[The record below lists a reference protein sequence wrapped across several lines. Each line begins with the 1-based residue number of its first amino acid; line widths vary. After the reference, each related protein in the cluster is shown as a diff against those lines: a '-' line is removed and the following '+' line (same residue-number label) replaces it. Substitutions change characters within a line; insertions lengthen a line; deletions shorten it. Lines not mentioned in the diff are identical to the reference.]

1 MNLFKACPRPRSG
14 EKQEVITND
23 SALNEVLTR
32 GVENVF
38 PNIEAVRSSLKKG
51 KQLTI
56 YMGIDPTGP
65 NIHLG
70 HIIPIRK
77 LAQFQKLG
85 HKIIF
90 LIGDFTAT
98 IGDPT
103 DKTAARKQ
111 LTHAEVLNN
120 CKKYKEQ
127 AGHFI
132 DFTGGNKAEIRFN
145 SKWLA
150 KLSFEDVVKLASHVT
165 VDQMLKRDMFEKRMA
180 EGKPVYLH
188 EFLYPLM
195 QGYDS
200 VAMDVDG
207 EIGGND
213 QTFNMLAGR
222 DLAKTLSGKD
232 KFVVTTKLL
241 VDQGGKKM
249 GKTEG
254 NMVSLDQTP
263 SDMFGKIMSWP
274 DELISTGFE
283 LLTDISTGEVKT
295 LEKGLSEGTNARDA
309 KIKLA
314 VEIVTSIHGKKKAV
328 EAREQ
333 FFSIFK
339 EGAIPEDA
347 VKVAVMK
354 GEKLVGVLL
363 KEKIV
368 SSNGDFRRLIEGKA
382 ISYIGGESIS
392 DADYKIEHPGTIRV
406 GKKRFI
412 TIIIN
417 D

>member
-1 MNLFKACPRPRSG
+1 MKLFKGKTLFKGGTAVVTDD
-14 EKQEVITND
+14 EKIDE
-23 SALNEVLTR
+23 ALSR

-38 PNIEAVRSSLKKG
+38 PNVEFVKSLLKKG
-51 KQLTI
+51 KQFTI
-56 YMGIDPTGP
+56 YLGIDPTGP

-70 HIIPIRK
+70 HVIPIRK

-85 HKIIF
+85 HRIIF

-111 LTHAEVLNN
+111 LTHAEVLDN

-132 DFTGGNKAEIRFN
+132 DFTGANKVEIRFN

-150 KLSFEDVVKLASHVT
+150 KLSFEDVVKLASHTT
-165 VDQMLKRDMFEKRMA
+165 VDQMLKRDMFEKRMS

-222 DLAKTLSGKD
+222 DLAKSMSGKD

-241 VDQGGKKM
+241 VDQDGKKM

-263 SDMFGKIMSWP
+263 SDMFGKVMSWP
-274 DELISTGFE
+274 DELIPTGFE
-283 LLTDISTGEVKT
+283 LLTDVSMDEVKT
-295 LEKGLSEGTNARDA
+295 LGRGLREGSNARDA
-309 KIKLA
+309 KAKLA
-314 VEIVTSIHGKKKAV
+314 EEIVASIYGKGKAG

-333 FFSIFK
+333 FFSTFK

-347 VKVAVMK
+347 TKATIKK
-354 GEKLVGVLL
+354 GDKLVDVLL
-363 KEKIV
+363 REKIV
-368 SSNGDFRRLIEGKA
+368 SSKGDFRRLIEGNA
-382 ISYIGGESIS
+382 ISYVGGESIS

-412 TIIIN
+412 TISVV
-417 D
+417 

>member
-1 MNLFKACPRPRSG
+1 MNLFKG
-14 EKQEVITND
+14 KQVVITD
-23 SALNEVLTR
+23 DLAIDQVLSR

-38 PNIEAVRSSLKKG
+38 PNAESVKHFLKKG

-56 YMGIDPTGP
+56 YLGIDPTGP

-90 LIGDFTAT
+90 LIGDFTAM

-111 LTHAEVLNN
+111 LTHVEVLDN

-132 DFTGGNKAEIRFN
+132 KFTGDNKAEIKFN

-150 KLSFEDVVKLASHVT
+150 KLSFEDVVRLASHVT
-165 VDQMLKRDMFEKRMA
+165 VDQMLKRDMFEKRMSG
-180 EGKPVYLH
+180 GKPVYLH

-200 VAMDVDG
+200 VAMGVDG

-222 DLAKTLSGKD
+222 DLAKSMSGKE

-241 VDQGGKKM
+241 VDQSGKKM

-254 NMVSLDQTP
+254 NMVSLDQTHL
-263 SDMFGKIMSWP
+263 DMFGKIMSWP
-274 DELISTGFE
+274 DGIILTSFE
-283 LLTDISTGEVKT
+283 LLTDVSIEEIKS
-295 LEKGLSEGTNARDA
+295 LEKGLLSGQNPRDA
-309 KIKLA
+309 KVRLA
-314 VEIVTSIHGKKKAV
+314 EEIVESIHGKEKAKQ
-328 EAREQ
+328 AREQ
-333 FFSIFK
+333 FFSTFK
-339 EGAIPEDA
+339 EGAVPEDA
-347 VKVAVMK
+347 IKVSVNK
-354 GEKLVGVLL
+354 GEKLLAVLL

-368 SSNGDFRRLIEGKA
+368 SSKGDFRRLIEGNA
-382 ISYIGGESIS
+382 ISYISGESIS
-392 DADYKIEHPGTIRV
+392 DADYKIEHPGTVRV

-412 TIIIN
+412 TILIK
-417 D
+417 

>member
-1 MNLFKACPRPRSG
+1 MNLFKGKTA
-14 EKQEVITND
+14 VITDD
-23 SALNEVLTR
+23 SAIDMALSR

-51 KQLTI
+51 KQLTV
-56 YMGIDPTGP
+56 YLGIDPTGP

-85 HKIIF
+85 HRIIF
-90 LIGDFTAT
+90 LIGDFTAM

-132 DFTGGNKAEIRFN
+132 DFSGENKADIRFN

-150 KLSFEDVVKLASHVT
+150 KLSFEDVVNLASHTT

-222 DLAKTLSGKD
+222 DLAKSMSGKE

-241 VDQGGKKM
+241 VDQSGKKM

-263 SDMFGKIMSWP
+263 FDMFGKIMSWP
-274 DELISTGFE
+274 DELITTGFE
-283 LLTDISTGEVKT
+283 LLTDVPTEEIKT
-295 LEKGLSEGTNARDA
+295 LEKALSEGTNARDA
-309 KIKLA
+309 KVKLA
-314 VEIVTSIHGKKKAV
+314 VEIVSSIHGKKIADQ
-328 EAREQ
+328 AREQ
-333 FFSIFK
+333 FFSTFK
-339 EGAIPEDA
+339 EGSIPKDA
-347 VKVAVMK
+347 GTASVDK
-354 GEKLVGVLL
+354 GEKLCDILV

-368 SSNGDFRRLIEGKA
+368 SSKGDFRRLVEGKA
-382 ISYIGGESIS
+382 ISYIGGDTIS
-392 DADYKIEHPGTIRV
+392 DYDFKVEEPGTIRV

-417 D
+417 DQ

>member
-1 MNLFKACPRPRSG
+1 MKLFKAEPA
-14 EKQEVITND
+14 VVTDD
-23 SALNEVLTR
+23 SAISAVLSR

-38 PNIEAVRSSLKKG
+38 PNAESVKSLLKKG
-51 KQLTI
+51 RQLTI
-56 YMGIDPTGP
+56 YLGIDPTGQ

-70 HIIPIRK
+70 HVIPIRK

-103 DKTAARKQ
+103 DKGAARKQ
-111 LTHAEVLNN
+111 LTRAEVLDN

-132 DFTGGNKAEIRFN
+132 DFTGANKAEIRFN

-150 KLSFEDVVKLASHVT
+150 KLSFEDVVKLASHTT
-165 VDQMLKRDMFEKRMA
+165 VDQMLKRDMFEKRMS

-222 DLAKTLSGKD
+222 DLARALSGKD
-232 KFVVTTKLL
+232 KFVITTKLL
-241 VDQGGKKM
+241 VDQSGKKM

-263 SDMFGKIMSWP
+263 FDMFGKVMSWP
-274 DELISTGFE
+274 DELILTGFE
-283 LLTDISTGEVKT
+283 LLTDVSNEEIKN
-295 LEKGLSEGTNARDA
+295 LEKGLSEGSNARDTKA
-309 KIKLA
+309 KLA
-314 VEIVTSIHGKKKAV
+314 EEIVASINGREKAKQ
-328 EAREQ
+328 AREL
-333 FFSIFK
+333 FSLTFK
-339 EGAIPEDA
+339 EGAIPEDS
-347 VKVAVMK
+347 VKVVVTK
-354 GEKLVGVLL
+354 GEKLVDILV

-368 SSNGDFRRLIEGKA
+368 SSKGDFRRLIDGKA
-382 ISYIGGESIS
+382 ISYVGGESIS
-392 DADYKIEHPGTIRV
+392 DADYKIEHSGTIRV

-412 TIIIN
+412 TISVV
-417 D
+417 

>member
-1 MNLFKACPRPRSG
+1 VTDD
-14 EKQEVITND
+14 EKIDE
-23 SALNEVLTR
+23 ALSR

-38 PNIEAVRSSLKKG
+38 PNVEFVKSLLKKG
-51 KQLTI
+51 KQFTI
-56 YMGIDPTGP
+56 YLGIDPTGP

-70 HIIPIRK
+70 HVIPIRK

-85 HKIIF
+85 HRIIF

-111 LTHAEVLNN
+111 LTHAEVLDN

-132 DFTGGNKAEIRFN
+132 DFTGANKVEIRFN

-150 KLSFEDVVKLASHVT
+150 KLSFEDVVKLASHTT
-165 VDQMLKRDMFEKRMA
+165 VDQMLKRDMFEKRMS

-222 DLAKTLSGKD
+222 DLAKSMSGKD

-241 VDQGGKKM
+241 VDQDGKKM

-263 SDMFGKIMSWP
+263 SDMFGKVMSWP
-274 DELISTGFE
+274 DELIPTGFE
-283 LLTDISTGEVKT
+283 LLTDVSMDEVKT
-295 LEKGLSEGTNARDA
+295 LGRGLREGSNARDA
-309 KIKLA
+309 KAKLA
-314 VEIVTSIHGKKKAV
+314 EEIVASIYGKGKAG

-333 FFSIFK
+333 FFSTFK

-347 VKVAVMK
+347 TKATIKK
-354 GEKLVGVLL
+354 GDKLVDVLL
-363 KEKIV
+363 REKIV
-368 SSNGDFRRLIEGKA
+368 SSKGDFRRLIEGNA
-382 ISYIGGESIS
+382 ISYVGGESIS

-412 TIIIN
+412 TISVV
-417 D
+417 

>member
-1 MNLFKACPRPRSG
+1 MNLLKGKAPIVTDDQQI
-14 EKQEVITND
+14 EE
-23 SALNEVLTR
+23 ALSR

-38 PNIEAVRSSLKKG
+38 PNPASVRSFLKKG
-51 KQLTI
+51 VRLTI
-56 YMGIDPTGP
+56 YLGIDPTGP
-65 NIHLG
+65 TIHLG
-70 HIIPIRK
+70 HVIPMRK
-77 LAQFQKLG
+77 LAQLQKLG
-85 HKIIF
+85 HKVIF
-90 LIGDFTAT
+90 LIGDFTGM

-103 DKTAARKQ
+103 DKGAARKQ
-111 LTHAEVLNN
+111 QTREEVMEN

-132 DFTGGNKAEIRFN
+132 DFNGPNKAEVRFN

-150 KLSFEDVVKLASHVT
+150 KLTFKEVVELASHVT
-165 VDQMLKRDMFEKRMA
+165 VDQMLKRDMFEKRMS

-207 EIGGND
+207 EVGGND

-222 DLAKTLSGKD
+222 DLAKALSGKD
-232 KFVVTTKLL
+232 KIVITTKLL
-241 VDQGGKKM
+241 VDQSGKKM

-263 SDMFGKIMSWP
+263 FDMFGKIMSWP

-283 LLTDISTGEVKT
+283 LLTDIPMNEIKSKQNEIS
-295 LEKGLSEGTNARDA
+295 KGANPRDLKA
-309 KIKLA
+309 KLA
-314 VEIVTSIHGKKKAV
+314 EEIITTVYGKESAAN
-328 EAREQ
+328 AREQ
-333 FFSIFK
+333 FFATFK

-347 VKVAVMK
+347 AKAAVSK
-354 GEKLVGVLL
+354 GDKLIDILI

-368 SSNGDFRRLIEGKA
+368 SSKSDFRRLIDGKA
-382 ISYIGGESIS
+382 ISYVGKDETIS
-392 DADYKIEHPGTIRV
+392 DYDFIIEEAGTIRV

-412 TIIIN
+412 TISVE
-417 D
+417 

>member
-1 MNLFKACPRPRSG
+1 MNLFKGKPNI
-14 EKQEVITND
+14 VIDTD
-23 SALNEVLTR
+23 KIDIALSR

-38 PNIEAVRSSLKKG
+38 PNIESVRSSLKKG
-51 KQLTI
+51 EQLTI
-56 YMGIDPTGP
+56 YLGIDPTGP
-65 NIHLG
+65 TIHLG
-70 HIIPIRK
+70 HVIPIRK
-77 LAQFQKLG
+77 LGQFQKLG

-111 LTHAEVLNN
+111 LTREQVLEN

-127 AGHFI
+127 AGRFI
-132 DFTGGNKAEIRFN
+132 DFTGANKAEIRFN

-150 KLSFEDVVKLASHVT
+150 KLTFKEVVELASHVT

-200 VAMDVDG
+200 VAMNVDG

-222 DLAKTLSGKD
+222 DLAKALSGKE

-241 VDQGGKKM
+241 VDQSGKKM

-263 SDMFGKIMSWP
+263 FDMFGKIMSWP
-274 DELISTGFE
+274 DSLIFTGFE
-283 LLTDISTGEVKT
+283 LLTDVPIDEIRSI
-295 LEKGLSEGTNARDA
+295 EKGVATGSNPRDA
-309 KIKLA
+309 KVRLA
-314 VEIVTSIHGKKKAV
+314 EDVVSGIHGKEMAAQ
-328 EAREQ
+328 ARER
-333 FFSIFK
+333 FFSTFK

-347 VKVAVMK
+347 VKAIAKK
-354 GEKLVGVLL
+354 GDKLVDILIAG
-363 KEKIV
+363 KIV
-368 SSNGDFRRLIEGKA
+368 SSKSDFRRLVDGKA
-382 ISYIGGESIS
+382 ISYIGKDDAIS
-392 DADYKIEHPGTIRV
+392 DYDYKIDQPGTIRV

-412 TIIIN
+412 TIIVV
-417 D
+417 

>member
-1 MNLFKACPRPRSG
+1 MTDD
-14 EKQEVITND
+14 EKIDE
-23 SALNEVLTR
+23 ALSR

-38 PNIEAVRSSLKKG
+38 PNVEFVKSLLKKG
-51 KQLTI
+51 KQFTI
-56 YMGIDPTGP
+56 YLGIDPTGP

-70 HIIPIRK
+70 HVIPIRK

-85 HKIIF
+85 HRIIF

-111 LTHAEVLNN
+111 LTHAEVLDN

-132 DFTGGNKAEIRFN
+132 DFTGANKVEIRFN

-150 KLSFEDVVKLASHVT
+150 KLSFEDVVKLASHTT
-165 VDQMLKRDMFEKRMA
+165 VDQMLKRDMFEKRMS

-222 DLAKTLSGKD
+222 DLAKSMSGKD

-241 VDQGGKKM
+241 VDQDGKKM

-263 SDMFGKIMSWP
+263 SDMFGKVMSWP
-274 DELISTGFE
+274 DELIPTGFE
-283 LLTDISTGEVKT
+283 LLTDVSMDEVKT
-295 LEKGLSEGTNARDA
+295 LGRGLREGSNARDA
-309 KIKLA
+309 KAKLA
-314 VEIVTSIHGKKKAV
+314 EEIVASIYGKGKAG

-333 FFSIFK
+333 FFSTFK

-347 VKVAVMK
+347 TKATIKK
-354 GEKLVGVLL
+354 GDKLVDVLL
-363 KEKIV
+363 REKIV
-368 SSNGDFRRLIEGKA
+368 SSKGDFRRLIEGNA
-382 ISYIGGESIS
+382 ISYVGGESIS

-412 TIIIN
+412 TISVV
-417 D
+417 

>member
-1 MNLFKACPRPRSG
+1 MTDD
-14 EKQEVITND
+14 EKIDE
-23 SALNEVLTR
+23 ALSR

-38 PNIEAVRSSLKKG
+38 PNVEFVKSLLKKG
-51 KQLTI
+51 KQFTI

-65 NIHLG
+65 NIHIG
-70 HIIPIRK
+70 HVIPIRK

-85 HKIIF
+85 HRIIF

-111 LTHAEVLNN
+111 LTHAEVLDN

-132 DFTGGNKAEIRFN
+132 DFTGANKAEIRFN

-150 KLSFEDVVKLASHVT
+150 KLSFEDVVKLASHTT
-165 VDQMLKRDMFEKRMA
+165 VDQMLKRDMFEKRMS

-222 DLAKTLSGKD
+222 DLAKSMSGKD

-241 VDQGGKKM
+241 VDQDGKKM

-263 SDMFGKIMSWP
+263 SDMFGKVMSWP
-274 DELISTGFE
+274 DELIPTGFE
-283 LLTDISTGEVKT
+283 LLTDVSMDEVKT
-295 LEKGLSEGTNARDA
+295 LGRGLREGSNARDA
-309 KIKLA
+309 KAKLA
-314 VEIVTSIHGKKKAV
+314 EEIVASIYGKGKAG

-333 FFSIFK
+333 FFSTFK

-347 VKVAVMK
+347 IKATIKK
-354 GEKLVGVLL
+354 GDKLVDVLL
-363 KEKIV
+363 REKIV
-368 SSNGDFRRLIEGKA
+368 SSKGDFRRLIEGKA
-382 ISYIGGESIS
+382 ISYVGGESIS

-412 TIIIN
+412 TISVV
-417 D
+417 

>member
-1 MNLFKACPRPRSG
+1 MTDD
-14 EKQEVITND
+14 EKIDE
-23 SALNEVLTR
+23 ALSR

-38 PNIEAVRSSLKKG
+38 PNVEFVKSLLKKG
-51 KQLTI
+51 KQFTI

-65 NIHLG
+65 NIHIG
-70 HIIPIRK
+70 HVIPIRK

-85 HKIIF
+85 HRIIF

-111 LTHAEVLNN
+111 LTHAEVLDN

-132 DFTGGNKAEIRFN
+132 DFTGANKAEIRFN

-150 KLSFEDVVKLASHVT
+150 KLSFEDVVKLASHTT
-165 VDQMLKRDMFEKRMA
+165 VDQMLKRDMFEKRMS

-222 DLAKTLSGKD
+222 DLAKSMSGKD

-241 VDQGGKKM
+241 VDQDGKKM

-263 SDMFGKIMSWP
+263 SDMFGKVMSWP
-274 DELISTGFE
+274 DELIPTGFE
-283 LLTDISTGEVKT
+283 LLTDVSMDEVKT
-295 LEKGLSEGTNARDA
+295 LGRGLREGSNARDA
-309 KIKLA
+309 KASLA
-314 VEIVTSIHGKKKAV
+314 EEIVASIYGKGKAG

-333 FFSIFK
+333 FFSTFK

-347 VKVAVMK
+347 TKATIKK
-354 GEKLVGVLL
+354 GDKLVDVLL
-363 KEKIV
+363 REKIV
-368 SSNGDFRRLIEGKA
+368 SSKGDFRRLIEGKA
-382 ISYIGGESIS
+382 ISYVGGESIS

-412 TIIIN
+412 TISVV
-417 D
+417 